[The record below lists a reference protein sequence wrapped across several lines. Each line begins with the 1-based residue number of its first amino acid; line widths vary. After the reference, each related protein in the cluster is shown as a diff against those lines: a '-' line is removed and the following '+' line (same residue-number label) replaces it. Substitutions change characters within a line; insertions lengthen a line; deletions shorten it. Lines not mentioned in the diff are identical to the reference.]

1 MLVVTRKVNQAIAVG
16 DDVLVVVLSVERDKV
31 KLGIVAPNER
41 AIRRV
46 DHPSDPPRRSE

>member
-31 KLGIVAPNER
+31 KLGIVAPNDR

-46 DHPSDPPRRSE
+46 DHPSGSPQPE